1 MELEKI
7 RQEIDS
13 IDKELVHLLE
23 RRMHCVEDIIRY
35 KETHQNPI
43 LDRGREDDVL
53 ANVAGLVQDKRY
65 EETILATY
73 RDLMKR
79 SRGYQ
84 ADQLDGDE
92 GA

>member
-35 KETHQNPI
+35 KETHQIPSWI
-43 LDRGREDDVL
+43 GAE
-53 ANVAGLVQDKRY
+53 K
-65 EETILATY
+65 
-73 RDLMKR
+73 MR
-79 SRGYQ
+79 S
-84 ADQLDGDE
+84 
-92 GA
+92 

>member
-13 IDKELVHLLE
+13 IDKELVRLLE
-23 RRMHCVEDIIRY
+23 RRMNCVEGVIRY
-35 KETHQNPI
+35 KENHQNPV
-43 LDRGREDDVL
+43 LDRAREEEVL
-53 ANVAGLVQDKRY
+53 ANVASLVQEKRY
-65 EETILATY
+65 EETIIATY

-84 ADQLDGDE
+84 ADQLDAD
-92 GA
+92 